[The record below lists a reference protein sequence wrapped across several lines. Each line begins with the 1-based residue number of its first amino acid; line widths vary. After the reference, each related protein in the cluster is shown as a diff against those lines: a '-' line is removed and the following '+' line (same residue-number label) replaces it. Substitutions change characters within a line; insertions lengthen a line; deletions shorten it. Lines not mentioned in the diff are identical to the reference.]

1 MFMVRRQPVNYKP
14 AKLSQAMTNNTE
26 TLSGEALRA
35 AIADFIRGYSIEA
48 TTHDPDR
55 VDTYPEFIPA
65 GTCIYV
71 AHVPGAEIG
80 DIVEMAGR
88 LRQQGYEPVPHIVPR
103 RLRSEN
109 QLTRALEQ
117 LREKEVAHVLVI
129 AGDVPTPE
137 GPYACAMDILSAGML
152 ERYGVKK
159 LGIPGHPE
167 GNAVIDDKIL
177 EEALDEK
184 ARYAEESS
192 MDVHIVTQF
201 GFDTTAIPAWEA
213 AIRKRGITLP
223 IHVGMAGPTTLKRL
237 MDLSVRCG
245 IGASLRML
253 TKRTSA
259 ITNMLKV
266 SGPDQII
273 TAYAGYLATNPD
285 SRIERAHF
293 FALGGVEKTAKWA
306 NAVIEG
312 HFTLNKD
319 ESGFEV
325 RA

>member
-1 MFMVRRQPVNYKP
+1 
-14 AKLSQAMTNNTE
+14 MTNSTE
-26 TLSGEALRA
+26 SLSTDEMRD
-35 AIADFIRGYSIEA
+35 AIADFIRGYSLEA
-48 TTHDPDR
+48 TTHDMDR
-55 VDTYPEFIPA
+55 VDSYPEFIPV
-65 GTCIYV
+65 GTCVYV
-71 AHVPGAEIG
+71 AHIPGAEI
-80 DIVEMAGR
+80 DDVVEMAGR
-88 LRQQGYEPVPHIVPR
+88 LRRQGYEPVPHIVPR
-103 RLRSEN
+103 RLRSETE
-109 QLTRALEQ
+109 LTRALEQ
-117 LREKEVAHVLVI
+117 LREQGIDHVLVI

-137 GPYACAMDILSAGML
+137 GPYTCAMDILSTGL
-152 ERYGVKK
+152 LDRYGIKT

-167 GNAVIDDKIL
+167 GNAVIKDKVL
-177 EEALDEK
+177 EAALDEK
-184 ARYAEESS
+184 ARFAADST

-259 ITNMLKV
+259 VTNMLKV
-266 SGPDQII
+266 SGPDRII
-273 TAYAGYLATNPD
+273 TAYAGYLAANPD
-285 SRIERAHF
+285 SRVKRAHF

-306 NAVIEG
+306 NAVVEG
-312 HFTLNKD
+312 RFTLNKD

-325 RA
+325 QV